1 MNKLKFV
8 LLHTLYDL
16 AWDHAL
22 SLLCL
27 YVSQVSQVMYDSAL
41 ENDTD

>member
-1 MNKLKFV
+1 MNELKFV
-8 LLHTLYDL
+8 LLDTLYDF

-27 YVSQVSQVMYDSAL
+27 YVSQVMYDSAL
-41 ENDTD
+41 ANDTD